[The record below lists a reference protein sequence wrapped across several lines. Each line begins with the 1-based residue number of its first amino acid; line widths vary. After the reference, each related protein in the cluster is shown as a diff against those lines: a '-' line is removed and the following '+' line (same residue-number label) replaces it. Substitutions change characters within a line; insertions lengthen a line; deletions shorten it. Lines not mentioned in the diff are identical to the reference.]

1 MEQITKDIEV
11 SPGVVSL
18 MRKSV
23 KFTIQVGTFMIVS
36 GIVMAAYSLFKNR
49 GFELISFY
57 SLLTTSGAAMITGAL
72 ASKAWQSNAEA
83 KENNILSQVSPPTVR
98 SVQEPQEL
106 QR

>member
-23 KFTIQVGTFMIVS
+23 KLTIRVGIFMILS
-36 GIVMAAYSLFKNR
+36 GIAMAFYSLFKNK
-49 GFELISFY
+49 GFELINFY

-72 ASKAWQSNAEA
+72 ASKAWQAQSEIR
-83 KENNILSQVSPPTVR
+83 ESTGLSQISTIPQSALEPR
-98 SVQEPQEL
+98 EPQ
-106 QR
+106 R